1 MPSLQVRNV
10 PVEIY
15 QALKQQ
21 ANRQHRTIAKETI
34 AILES
39 NLGVGKDLKH
49 RRQRIIDDISGMN
62 TEKSDLPDPVELI
75 REDRVR

>member
-1 MPSLQVRNV
+1 MPSLQVRDV
-10 PVEIY
+10 PAEIY
-15 QALKQQ
+15 NTLKQQ
-21 ANRQHRTIAKETI
+21 AKRQHRTIAQETI

-62 TEKSDLPDPVELI
+62 TETSDLPDPVELI
-75 REDRVR
+75 RKDRAR